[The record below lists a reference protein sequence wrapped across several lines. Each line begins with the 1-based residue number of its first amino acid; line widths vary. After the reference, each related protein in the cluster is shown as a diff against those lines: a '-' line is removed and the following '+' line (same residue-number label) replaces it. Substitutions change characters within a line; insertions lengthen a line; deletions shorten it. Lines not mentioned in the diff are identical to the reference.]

1 MNFKFKNILLGA
13 AGLVGVTTVA
23 LSAGCHD
30 KNKNDDNKTGTG
42 TGTGSESGGGNQN
55 ANNELFNTTEQD
67 RIDNGQE
74 GAMINPPKKPFDQ
87 TNVNDVVVAVT
98 FSKGGPQYKTLEAI
112 ATKYNS
118 LIKAQPDKFK
128 GSLPVRIKSLGSG
141 YKAGSDSVNRDLNP
155 QQPNKDAFENII
167 VNYPDVASNLA
178 TSKMLLS
185 FNDAVEDYNLDLTNF
200 EENFLSANVQTQN
213 IDRIS
218 SWVLPGFKSTTV
230 LAINSPV
237 LAYIL
242 DTMKSNG
249 LKINPEFEAKVN
261 NIIALGAADRDGV
274 KQIWGA
280 PNQNVKQIVA
290 DYAKTLP
297 AEGLDESVFNSYSS
311 LMKFAIAAQ
320 SLFTVSSTPNS
331 GLYVFGV
338 DDFAAVFNQ
347 ALYSRIYSDEKV
359 NGNVVKARAA
369 MIEAVSKSATGQISI
384 DYGIIKKTSSLAY
397 ELAKDIY
404 NETAEAVKAGALR
417 IFPGGQY
424 SSNDQ
429 VKHKFAFSV
438 GSTAGYSHNYIEEG
452 SLMQLVFD
460 NNTSLS
466 YTVQSNLYANSGTGL
481 FTITP
486 VVDPEKNS
494 ALLSIISGVTHTNN
508 ILPFSADNKAV
519 GKYNYKF
526 DTEADQNA
534 FKEVEKA
541 YNLNGINPSKD
552 NKIVFGII
560 PYAVDAEKNDP
571 TLKAANDKLIAALK
585 ANKIFA
591 GILSGKNGKYI
602 SFMLNN
608 AYAVSQI
615 DDPTGAKDKSGQP
628 AKINVASLD
637 QTAIATLQTVG
648 FTYKA
653 LDSTQ
658 SLSEKELV
666 SWHTPLKWNENEK
679 YNVVYLQGPSI
690 IGIHANDKGDAAT
703 KLFIKWLIETK
714 EKMQIDVE
722 IDQNKVK
729 TYNDT
734 PLNVY
739 QLSMGYI
746 TPYKGFYTDK
756 EFRSSLN
763 PYLQVT
769 FDMFEKLSVKTEN
782 GADKFVSF
790 EEPSS
795 TFSSTFR
802 EGIQTGFNNLQS
814 SVNNN
819 KVDSSKEIQSYET
832 FIKNLQT
839 APTQK

>member
-23 LSAGCHD
+23 LSAGCNTDTD
-30 KNKNDDNKTGTG
+30 KPVDGTNTPQPAPQPGPVTPGAAEEIFG
-42 TGTGSESGGGNQN
+42 TTL
-55 ANNELFNTTEQD
+55 AD

-74 GAMINPPKKPFDQ
+74 GAMITPTKKSFDQ
-87 TNVNDVVVAVT
+87 TNVENVTIGVT

-118 LIKAQPDKFK
+118 LIQEQADKFK
-128 GSLPVRIKSLGSG
+128 GALPVKIKSLGSG
-141 YKAGSDSVNRDLNP
+141 YKAGGDSVNRDLNP
-155 QQPNKDAFENII
+155 DAPNKDAFENII

-178 TSKMLLS
+178 SSNMLLS
-185 FNDAVEDYNLDLTNF
+185 FNDQVEDYNLDLTSF
-200 EENFLSANVQTQN
+200 EESFLSANVQTQN
-213 IDRIS
+213 IDRVS
-218 SWVLPGFKSTTV
+218 TWVLPGFKSTTV

-237 LAYIL
+237 LSYIL

-249 LKINPEFEAKVN
+249 LKINPSFEEKVN
-261 NIIALGAADRDGV
+261 NIITLGTPDRAGV
-274 KQIWGA
+274 KQIWGT
-280 PNQNVKQIVA
+280 PVSNVATVVGN
-290 DYAKTLP
+290 YAKSLP

-311 LMKFAIAAQ
+311 LMKFAITAQ
-320 SLFTVSSTPNS
+320 SLFSVSSKPNS

-359 NGNVVKARAA
+359 DGNVIKARSF
-369 MIEAVSKSATGQISI
+369 MMESVSKSSTGQISI
-384 DYGIIKKTSSLAY
+384 DYGIIKKEGSLAN
-397 ELAKDIY
+397 ELAKEIY
-404 NETAEAVKAGALR
+404 SETSDAVKAGALR

-429 VKHKFAFSV
+429 VKHKFAFSI

-452 SLMQLVFD
+452 SLVQLVFD
-460 NNTSLS
+460 NNSSLS
-466 YTVQSNLYANSGTGL
+466 YTMQSNLYANSGSGL
-481 FTITP
+481 FTVSAVQANDKNNALLNIVSGFTH
-486 VVDPEKNS
+486 KNS
-494 ALLSIISGVTHTNN
+494 
-508 ILPFSADNKAV
+508 ILPFSANEKAV

-526 DTEADQNA
+526 ATEQDQTTFTELA
-534 FKEVEKA
+534 KT
-541 YNLNGINPSKD
+541 YNLNAQALTNE
-552 NKIVFGII
+552 NKFVFGII
-560 PYAVDAEKNDP
+560 PYNDEAAKNDP
-571 TLKAANDKLIAALK
+571 TLKAANDKLIEALK
-585 ANKIFA
+585 TNKIFA

-615 DDPTGAKDKSGQP
+615 DDPTGAKDKKGQT
-628 AKINVASLD
+628 AKINVATLNE
-637 QTAIATLQTVG
+637 TATTLLGKVG

-658 SLSEKELV
+658 SLSEKELL
-666 SWHTPLKWNENEK
+666 SWHTPLKWNKDEK

-703 KLFIKWLIETK
+703 KLFVKWLIETK
-714 EKMQIDVE
+714 DKMEFNVE

-746 TPYKGFYTDK
+746 TPFKGFYENK
-756 EFRSSLN
+756 EFRKQLN

-769 FDMFEKLSVKTEN
+769 FDMFEKLSVKSDAE
-782 GADKFVSF
+782 ADKFVSF

-802 EGIQTGFNNLQS
+802 EGIQTGFNNLQN
-814 SVNNN
+814 SVNNHN
-819 KVDSSKEIQSYET
+819 VNQSTPVQTYQT
-832 FIKNLQT
+832 FINNLQA

>member
-23 LSAGCHD
+23 LSAGCNTDTD
-30 KNKNDDNKTGTG
+30 KPVDGTNTPQPAPQPGPVTPGAAEEIFG
-42 TGTGSESGGGNQN
+42 TTL
-55 ANNELFNTTEQD
+55 AD

-74 GAMINPPKKPFDQ
+74 GAMITPTKESFDQ
-87 TNVNDVVVAVT
+87 TDVKNVTIGVT
-98 FSKGGPQYKTLEAI
+98 FSKGGPQFKTLEAI

-118 LIKAQPDKFK
+118 LIQQQADKFK
-128 GSLPVRIKSLGSG
+128 GALPVKIKSLGSG
-141 YKAGSDSVNRDLNP
+141 YKAGSDSVSRDLNP
-155 QQPNKDAFENII
+155 KQPNKDAFENII

-178 TSKMLLS
+178 TSNMLLS
-185 FNDAVEDYNLDLTNF
+185 FNDQVADYNLDLTSF
-200 EENFLSANVQTQN
+200 EESFLSANVQTQN
-213 IDRIS
+213 IDRVS
-218 SWVLPGFKSTTV
+218 TWVLPGFKSTTV

-237 LAYIL
+237 LSYIL
-242 DTMKSNG
+242 ETMKSNG
-249 LKINPEFEAKVN
+249 LKINPSFEAKVN
-261 NIIALGAADRDGV
+261 KIIELGTPDREGV

-280 PNQNVKQIVA
+280 PVQNAATLVA
-290 DYAKTLP
+290 AYAKSLP
-297 AEGLDESVFNSYSS
+297 EGLDESVFNSYSS
-311 LMKFAIAAQ
+311 LMKFAIVAQ
-320 SLFTVSSTPNS
+320 SLFSVSSTANS

-359 NGNVVKARAA
+359 DGNVIKARTA
-369 MIEAVSKSATGQISI
+369 MIESVSKSSTGQISI
-384 DYGIIKKTSSLAY
+384 DYGIIKKPGSLAN

-429 VKHKFAFSV
+429 VKHKFAFSI

-452 SLMQLVFD
+452 SLVQLVFE
-460 NNTSLS
+460 NNSSLS
-466 YTVQSNLYANSGTGL
+466 YTMQSNLYANSGTGL
-481 FTITP
+481 FTITTKDAKDKSNP
-486 VVDPEKNS
+486 
-494 ALLSIISGVTHTNN
+494 LLTILTGTKYRNN
-508 ILPFSADNKAV
+508 ILAYTADDKAV

-526 DTEADQNA
+526 NSEADQA
-534 FKEVEKA
+534 EFTKVVQS
-541 YNLNGINPSKD
+541 YSLNNTQPAAD
-552 NKIVFGII
+552 NKVVFGII
-560 PYAVDAEKNDP
+560 PYNVDAEKNDAA
-571 TLKAANDKLIAALK
+571 LKTADDKLIANLK
-585 ANKIFA
+585 ANNIFT

-608 AYAVSQI
+608 AYTVSKI
-615 DDPTGAKDKSGQP
+615 DDPTGAKDKQGQP
-628 AKINVASLD
+628 AKIDVAALD
-637 QTAIATLQTVG
+637 ETAKALLTKVG

-658 SLSEKELV
+658 SLSEKELL
-666 SWHTPLKWNENEK
+666 SWHTPLKWNKAEK

-690 IGIHANDKGDAAT
+690 IGIHANEKGDAAT
-703 KLFIKWLIETK
+703 KLFVKWLIETK
-714 EKMQIDVE
+714 EKMQFDVE

-746 TPYKGFYTDK
+746 TPFKGFYNNKD
-756 EFRSSLN
+756 FRTQLN

-769 FDMFEKLSVKTEN
+769 FDMFEKLSVKSESE
-782 GADKFVSF
+782 ADKFVSF

-819 KVDSSKEIQSYET
+819 KVNSGTPVQTYET
-832 FIKNLQT
+832 FITNLQT